1 MDTPIIDLFSGAGG
15 LGLGAQKAGGDLCL
29 SVEIDKMACETMALN
44 HQIHK
49 GKILC
54 EDVCNLTGGLIKEIA
69 GIKQKD
75 PFLIV
80 GGPPC
85 QPFSKASYWTD
96 PGNDARYRRA
106 RMNGL
111 IIERP
116 EVIRNAKKDER
127 RSLIF
132 EFFRLIRE
140 SQPEGIL
147 FENVPSI
154 LHPRNIE
161 TFTTFRNAIEGI
173 GYKTLLVKVNGQDY
187 GIAQKRQRIILL
199 GFKSEMPQLPIRTHS
214 ENALEIRKGLL
225 PYVTAGQA
233 LKKFDIKKYF
243 EKEEVVTGKWA
254 DHLFEIPPGMNYKA
268 LTEWAGH
275 KKPAFVAET
284 RFWNFLLKLD
294 PKLPSWTIAA
304 NPGPW
309 TGPFHWK
316 NRRLRT
322 VELAVLQGFPDDYIF
337 AGSRRDRV
345 KQIGNA
351 LPSHIAAAC
360 LKPLISILNGS
371 LERIAV

>member
-1 MDTPIIDLFSGAGG
+1 MDIPVIDLFSGAGG
-15 LGLGAQKAGGDLCL
+15 LGLGAQKAGGDLRL
-29 SVEIDKMACETMALN
+29 SVEIDKMACQTMALN
-44 HQIHK
+44 PQIHK
-49 GKILC
+49 GNILC
-54 EDVCNLTGGLIKEIA
+54 EDVCHLTGDQIKELA
-69 GIKQKD
+69 NIKRND
-75 PFLIV
+75 PFIMV

-85 QPFSKASYWTD
+85 QPFSKAGYWTD

-106 RMNGL
+106 RMNGVAL
-111 IIERP
+111 ERP
-116 EVIRNAKKDER
+116 EVIKDAKTDAR

-132 EFFRLIRE
+132 EFFRLIKE
-140 SQPEGIL
+140 SRPEGIL

-161 TFTTFRNAIEGI
+161 TFSTFRRAIEGI
-173 GYKTLLVKVNGQDY
+173 GYHTLMVKVNGQDY

-199 GFKSEMPQLPIRTHS
+199 GFKAGIPPMPIQTHS
-214 ENALEIRKGLL
+214 ENKLEIRGGML

-233 LKKFDIKKYF
+233 LKAYDVKKYF
-243 EKEEVVTGKWA
+243 EKEEVITGKWA

-275 KKPAFVAET
+275 KNPTFVAET

-304 NPGPW
+304 SPGPW

-322 VELAVLQGFPDDYIF
+322 IELAVLQGFPDDYVF

-351 LPSHIAAAC
+351 LPSHIASAC
-360 LKPLISILNGS
+360 LKPLISILNGTMG
-371 LERIAV
+371 RIAV